1 MDTMTRQ
8 ALPPNRPTQLRAMD
22 EPSLIAA
29 AQDGDRRALD
39 RLLRLYEPQVHA
51 LCRRIT
57 GNDTDAHDA
66 AQDAMI
72 AVVRG
77 LPRFDGRSRFS
88 TWLYRVVTNACLDEL
103 RRRRRRPVV
112 GLPELDGTTV
122 ELVDIRQESV
132 ADQVVG
138 RSFIDEILADLPDA
152 YRAALVLREL
162 GQFEYAEIAEILGVP
177 TGTVRSR
184 IARGR
189 AHLAGQ
195 LARAPSTVP
204 PAGGRQLALAG

>member
-1 MDTMTRQ
+1 
-8 ALPPNRPTQLRAMD
+8 MD
-22 EPSLIAA
+22 EASLIAA
-29 AQDGDRRALD
+29 AQDGDKRALD

-57 GNDTDAHDA
+57 GNETDAHDA
-66 AQDAMI
+66 AQDALI

-88 TWLYRVVTNACLDEL
+88 TWLYRVATNACLDEL
-103 RRRRRRPVV
+103 RRRHRRPVV
-112 GLPELDGTTV
+112 GLPELGGVAV
-122 ELVDIRQESV
+122 ELVDPRQEAV

-138 RSFIDEILADLPDA
+138 RSFVDEVLADLPDA

-162 GQFEYAEIAEILGVP
+162 GQFGYAEIAEILGVP

-189 AHLAGQ
+189 AHLAER
-195 LARAPSTVP
+195 LAGDRSPVGPES
-204 PAGGRQLALAG
+204 GRHLALAG

>member
-1 MDTMTRQ
+1 MNTMTRQ
-8 ALPPNRPTQLRAMD
+8 ALLPNRPTPLWAMD

-39 RLLRLYEPQVHA
+39 RLLRLYQPQVQA

-57 GNDTDAHDA
+57 GNETDAHDA
-66 AQDAMI
+66 AQDALI
-72 AVVRG
+72 ALVRG

-112 GLPELDGTTV
+112 GLPELDGATV
-122 ELVDIRQESV
+122 EPVDVRQESV

-138 RSFIDEILADLPDA
+138 RSFIDEVLGELPDA

-189 AHLAGQ
+189 AHLAGRRVGGCATGEQ
-195 LARAPSTVP
+195 AS
-204 PAGGRQLALAG
+204 GRQLALVG